1 MARAGPVARVSE
13 PGEGPASAGAVRLFV
28 ALDLPAA
35 ARTALAD
42 WGARIAAGQ
51 PGVRA
56 VAADSLHV
64 TLCFIGARPAGVL
77 ELDRLGAACEIV
89 AGAGA
94 VELSVEGALVLP
106 PRRPRVL
113 AVELRDSGGALG
125 PIQTALSGRLASL
138 GAYRPERRPFLPH
151 VTVARVRA
159 GGPRLSVADLPE
171 PPALSLIG
179 TTVTLY
185 ESRLGS
191 GPARY
196 EPWRT
201 VQLAADATIGGPARP
216 PPP

>member
-1 MARAGPVARVSE
+1 VASVREPGDGPARVR
-13 PGEGPASAGAVRLFV
+13 AVRLFV
-28 ALDLPAA
+28 ALDLPEAG
-35 ARTALAD
+35 RSALAG
-42 WGARIAAGQ
+42 WGARIAAGH
-51 PGVRA
+51 PGIRA

-64 TLCFIGARPAGVL
+64 TLCFLGARPADEL
-77 ELDRLGAACEIV
+77 EWLGDACEIV
-89 AGAGA
+89 AGAGP
-94 VELSVEGALVLP
+94 VELSVEAALGLP

-113 AVELRDSGGALG
+113 AVALRDSHGALG
-125 PIQTALSGRLASL
+125 PIQAALSARLASL

-159 GGPRLSVADLPE
+159 GGPRISVGDLPE
-171 PPALSLIG
+171 PPALRLTG

-196 EPWRT
+196 EPRRT
-201 VQLAADATIGGPARP
+201 VRLAAGPTGGPARP